1 MSQNEKLVK
10 QRDLFRKLA
19 DGIDEMIKLDEREA
33 AGEDQEVLTKEMES
47 LVGRYMLLL
56 IELESLK

>member
-33 AGEDQEVLTKEMES
+33 AGEDAQALEKELES
-47 LVGRYMLLL
+47 ILGRYMMLLM
-56 IELESLK
+56 ELEKLK